1 MSKKKNNKV
10 KKRKGENLVDALCRE
25 QYERNDYVADIMTQ
39 IAFDAACFAA
49 RDVFHM
55 GPTRAPKFK
64 AAMEEYAREICRLVF
79 VDGKTDDELVHSM
92 GKIDEGLLKIVGK
105 ENFVAHEERY
115 GRRIN

>member
-10 KKRKGENLVDALCRE
+10 KKRKGESYMDALS
-25 QYERNDYVADIMTQ
+25 
-39 IAFDAACFAA
+39 
-49 RDVFHM
+49 M
-55 GPTRAPKFK
+55 GPSRAPKFK
-64 AAMEEYAREICRLVF
+64 EAMEEYAREICRLVF

-105 ENFVAHEERY
+105 ENFVAHDIRY